1 MSNWRALYGAT
12 LAETNLTSL
21 ERLVYETEEA
31 ITLRLQELVRTSPDS
46 SELSELRAAADQL
59 LSIKVH
65 RLGGPDPLRNKIA
78 H

>member
-1 MSNWRALYGAT
+1 MPNWRALYGAT

-46 SELSELRAAADQL
+46 SELSELRAAADQS
-59 LSIKVH
+59 LSIKVQK
-65 RLGGPDPLRNKIA
+65 LGGPDPLSNKIA